1 MTRSRYKTIQ
11 DGRTYFATSTVN
23 GWQPLLNRPH
33 LADIILDSLKF
44 VHCQQRIIL
53 HAYVLMENHFHLV
66 GSADHFSDEMRKLK
80 SFTARM
86 IVERL
91 KKDDDWAT
99 LAKIKANGQG
109 TKPDQEYQV
118 WEEGYHPKA
127 ITDETT
133 FLQKIE
139 YIHNNPVRRGYVDM
153 PEHWRYSSARQ
164 YMGSDGLVPIEVI
177 V

>member
-11 DGRTYFATSTVN
+11 DGRTYFATSTVS
-23 GWQPLLNRPH
+23 GWQLLFNRPH
-33 LADIILDSLKF
+33 LADIVLNSFKF
-44 VHCQQRIIL
+44 IHNQERIIL
-53 HAYVLMENHFHLV
+53 HAYVLMENHFPFI
-66 GSADHFSDEMRKLK
+66 GSAENFSDEMRKLK

-91 KKDDDWAT
+91 KKDNDWAT
-99 LAKIKANGQG
+99 LATFKVNGQK
-109 TKPDQEYQV
+109 TTLDQEYRV
-118 WEEGYHPKA
+118 WEEGYHPQA
-127 ITDETT
+127 IMDEATL
-133 FLQKIE
+133 FQKIE

-164 YMGSDGLVPIEVI
+164 CMGSDGLAPIEMI